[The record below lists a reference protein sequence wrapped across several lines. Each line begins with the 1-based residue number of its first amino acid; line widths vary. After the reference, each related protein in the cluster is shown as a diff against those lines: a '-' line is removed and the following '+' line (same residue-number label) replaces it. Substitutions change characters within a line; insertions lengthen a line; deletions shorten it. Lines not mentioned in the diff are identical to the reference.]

1 MLSIGILFAFAAMA
15 FWGVGDFLIQKS
27 TRRFGDWGTL
37 LAIELF
43 GVIILTPFVW
53 NDLGM
58 LFSFRDSSLVILS
71 ACSAVLLAAAL
82 LNFESLRQG
91 KLAIVEP
98 IHTLEIPIASI
109 LAFIVFGEGLALAQ
123 ILLIVVLMAG
133 LALVSMRDG
142 STGNRARLEKGAIL
156 AVLSAAFMGITTFM
170 FGFSSRATNFIL
182 TNWFTALFLTM
193 ICLIYVVR
201 TGGLSQLIAKARKR
215 KGLVISTAAFDTFAW
230 VAFALATTLSQ
241 IGIVVAISECYII
254 IASLLGIYV
263 NKERMKRHQTIG
275 LALSIVSAVLL
286 AIIS

>member
-27 TRRFGDWGTL
+27 ARRLGDWGTL

-53 NDLGM
+53 NSLGS
-58 LFSFRDSSLVILS
+58 LFSFQDGSLIILS

-98 IHTLEIPIASI
+98 IHTLEIPIASM
-109 LAFIVFGEGLALAQ
+109 LAFIVFGEGLALVQ
-123 ILLIVVLMAG
+123 MILIVVLMAG

-142 STGNRARLEKGAIL
+142 STGNRARLEKGAVL
-156 AVLSAAFMGITTFM
+156 AVLSATFLGITTFM
-170 FGFSSRATNFIL
+170 FGFSSRATSFIL
-182 TNWFTALFLTM
+182 TNWFTALFLAM
-193 ICLIYVVR
+193 ICMIYVAR
-201 TGGLSQLIAKARKR
+201 TGGFSRLIMNVRKR

-241 IGIVVAISECYII
+241 ISIAVAISECYII
-254 IASLLGIYV
+254 IASLLGIFV
-263 NKERMKRHQTIG
+263 NKERMKGYQKVG
-275 LALSIVSAVLL
+275 LALSIIAAVLL
-286 AIIS
+286 ASVS